1 MKMADPDLSR
11 LESEV
16 EAARAKLHNDLAALR
31 SPTTVAK
38 FTAALK
44 EEALEAKDAVLEQA
58 KSVVTS
64 SAAALVEDLKARAA
78 ANPAAALAIG
88 AGIAW
93 RLVRHPP
100 IATVLIGAG
109 LLSLFRTVP
118 AHVNGRTNADYLAR
132 ARDNLVDQAIDAGQ
146 RVMDRAV
153 EATETVSQKMTA
165 TAAQVGQTAQRLT
178 SEAAAAAG
186 DAVEKVHEMGTEY
199 AERAINDVEARD
211 QLLLGA
217 AGLAV
222 VAAVGIAFQRRVGE
236 DG

>member
-1 MKMADPDLSR
+1 MKMADPDLSQ

-16 EAARAKLHNDLAALR
+16 EAARAKLDSDLATLR
-31 SPTTVAK
+31 SPTTVAE

-44 EEALEAKDAVLEQA
+44 EEALEAKDAVLERA

-64 SAAALVEDLKARAA
+64 SAAAVVEDLKARAT

-88 AGIAW
+88 TGIAW

-118 AHVNGRTNADYLAR
+118 AHVNGGTNADFLAR
-132 ARDNLVDQAIDAGQ
+132 AKDNLVDQATDAAQ
-146 RVMDRAV
+146 LVMDRAV

-165 TAAQVGQTAQRLT
+165 TAARVGQTAQRLT
-178 SEAAAAAG
+178 SETTGAAG
-186 DAVEKVHEMGTEY
+186 DAVEQVYEMGTEY

-211 QLLLGA
+211 RLLLA
-217 AGLAV
+217 PP
-222 VAAVGIAFQRRVGE
+222 
-236 DG
+236 D